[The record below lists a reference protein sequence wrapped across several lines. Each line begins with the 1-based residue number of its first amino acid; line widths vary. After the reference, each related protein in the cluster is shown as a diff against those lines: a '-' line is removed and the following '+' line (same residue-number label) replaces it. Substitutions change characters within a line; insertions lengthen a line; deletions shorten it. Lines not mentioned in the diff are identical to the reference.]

1 MSHSPGPDG
10 QVPHALDEVNDR
22 IRHLMTEPVGTA
34 RAEEY
39 RRLLSLWSLLSRED
53 VTKAA

>member
-10 QVPHALDEVNDR
+10 LVPHALDEVNNR
-22 IRHLMTEPVGTA
+22 IRHLMTEPAGTA

-39 RRLLSLWSLLSRED
+39 RRLLSLWSVLSRED